1 MNEPLLERIQDL
13 ERAVQRW
20 KLISLALL
28 FLLISAT
35 AISGTFGV
43 ILMLG
48 QNALRDARLME
59 AEMMA
64 RDRAEQAR
72 QAEMMARE
80 QAEQARQAA
89 EHARQQAQQVEK
101 KAAERQPPAPIDP

>member
-20 KLISLALL
+20 KLITLAFL

-35 AISGTFGV
+35 AIGGTFGV
-43 ILMLG
+43 ILTLG
-48 QNALRDARLME
+48 QNGLRDARLME

-64 RDRAEQAR
+64 REQADRAR
-72 QAEMMARE
+72 QAEMAARK
-80 QAEQARQAA
+80 QAEQALQEA
-89 EHARQQAQQVEK
+89 ERARQQAQQLEK
-101 KAAERQPPAPIDP
+101 KAAEQQPPAPIDP

>member
-28 FLLISAT
+28 FLLISGT

-43 ILMLG
+43 ILMLS
-48 QNALRDARLME
+48 QNGLRDSPRME
-59 AEMMA
+59 
-64 RDRAEQAR
+64 
-72 QAEMMARE
+72 AEMMARE
-80 QAEQARQAA
+80 QAEQARRAEMAARKLAEQALQEA
-89 EHARQQAQQVEK
+89 ERARQQAQQMEK
-101 KAAERQPPAPIDP
+101 TAAELQPPAPIDP

>member
-28 FLLISAT
+28 FLLISGT

-43 ILMLG
+43 ILMLSQDG
-48 QNALRDARLME
+48 LRDARLIE
-59 AEMMA
+59 
-64 RDRAEQAR
+64 
-72 QAEMMARE
+72 AEMMARE
-80 QAEQARQAA
+80 QTEQARHAEMVARQQAEQALQEA
-89 EHARQQAQQVEK
+89 ERARQQAQQLEK
-101 KAAERQPPAPIDP
+101 KAAEQHPRPPIDP

>member
-28 FLLISAT
+28 FLLISGT
-35 AISGTFGV
+35 AISGTFGD
-43 ILMLG
+43 ILMLS
-48 QNALRDARLME
+48 QNGLRDARLME

-64 RDRAEQAR
+64 RK
-72 QAEMMARE
+72 
-80 QAEQARQAA
+80 QAEQARRAEMAA
-89 EHARQQAQQVEK
+89 RKALQEAERAQQQAQQLEK
-101 KAAERQPPAPIDP
+101 KAAEQQP